1 MQIATSILNSNNRV
15 ESVSK
20 LNRTNTSYIHI
31 DVMDGKFV
39 PDTQFNKFNEI
50 NAINMVS
57 KYPLDIHLMVESPI
71 EYICQLNNM
80 KIEFITFHIEVEKDI
95 NKLIDAIKEKGYKV
109 GIAIKPNTK
118 INKLEP
124 YLDKID
130 MILVMSVEPGK
141 GGQTFISTTTTRI
154 EEVRKLMKDKNILI
168 EVDGGINDK
177 TIIKIQDA
185 NIAVVGSYIINSDNY
200 YTQIDKLLKKFE
212 QPVNKKIVLPEK
224 LKIFIIVFIV
234 HSIILFLIATYNSI
248 VGYQICLA
256 VTGCSDII
264 RGTSAFLGTLIV
276 GYIIFLWYCIPIIL
290 LIIILKVISFLFK
303 NH

>member
-57 KYPLDIHLMVESPI
+57 KYPLDIHLMVENPI
-71 EYICQLNNM
+71 EYIYQLNNM
-80 KIEFITFHIEVEKDI
+80 NIEFITFHIEVEKDI
-95 NKLIDAIKEKGYKV
+95 NKLIVAIKEKGYKV

-118 INKLEP
+118 ISKLEP

-141 GGQTFISTTTTRI
+141 GGQPFIPTTTTRI
-154 EEVRKLMKDKNILI
+154 EEARKLIKDKNILI
-168 EVDGGINDK
+168 EVDGGINDE
-177 TIIKIQDA
+177 TITKIQDA
-185 NIAVVGSYIINSDNY
+185 NIAVVGSYIINSNNY
-200 YTQIDKLLKKFE
+200 QKQIEKIL
-212 QPVNKKIVLPEK
+212 NKKT
-224 LKIFIIVFIV
+224 
-234 HSIILFLIATYNSI
+234 SYN
-248 VGYQICLA
+248 Q
-256 VTGCSDII
+256 
-264 RGTSAFLGTLIV
+264 
-276 GYIIFLWYCIPIIL
+276 
-290 LIIILKVISFLFK
+290 
-303 NH
+303 

>member
-20 LNRTNTSYIHI
+20 LNHTNTSYIHI

-57 KYPLDIHLMVESPI
+57 KYPLDIHLMVENPI
-71 EYICQLNNM
+71 EYIYQLNNM

-118 INKLEP
+118 ISKLEP

-141 GGQTFISTTTTRI
+141 GGQSFIPTTTTRI
-154 EEVRKLMKDKNILI
+154 EEVRKLIKDKNILI
-168 EVDGGINDK
+168 EVDGGINDE

-185 NIAVVGSYIINSDNY
+185 NIAVVGSYIINSNNY
-200 YTQIDKLLKKFE
+200 QKQIEKIL
-212 QPVNKKIVLPEK
+212 NKKT
-224 LKIFIIVFIV
+224 
-234 HSIILFLIATYNSI
+234 SYN
-248 VGYQICLA
+248 Q
-256 VTGCSDII
+256 
-264 RGTSAFLGTLIV
+264 
-276 GYIIFLWYCIPIIL
+276 
-290 LIIILKVISFLFK
+290 
-303 NH
+303 